1 MAAGQK
7 KPEEKNTDTPHIDRL
22 LRNDAEKQIVS
33 SPKISPDLKGQTTEK
48 LIHELEVHQN
58 ELEMQAEDLRT
69 AHIALE
75 ESRDK
80 YLQLYEFA
88 PIGYLTLNNKAM
100 ITEVNLTGATLL
112 GIERNKL
119 LKARFR
125 KFIVQTDFELW
136 DQYFITLLKQDNK
149 QSCNLTLTR
158 GDGAV
163 FPARLEGVRIT
174 GSDGTITGHI
184 AISDI
189 TERKLAE
196 DNLFATLKRTKEQ
209 QAALSTISFSPHL
222 FSGDVHGLSARLT
235 EISSSVLE
243 VERASVWLFNSKGDE
258 LRCIDLYEVMFDRHS
273 YNKVLKRSEYVNE
286 FDTLNTAKFIDAHD
300 PLNDPRTAGYL
311 KGYLKSNR
319 ITSKLDAMI
328 RVSGQNLGILSF
340 EHVDH
345 QHHWESDEISFACQ
359 LADQIAITL
368 LNRDRKRAEDAL
380 YESEI
385 KYRTLFDNSSDAIL
399 IHDLT
404 GKILDVNKVLCDRLG
419 YSRDELLLMTPM
431 DFDSP
436 QYAQLVS
443 DRIHQLMKKKHQIFE
458 TCNVRKDGTS
468 IPTEINVRIIEYEG
482 KQVCLCVGRDITERK
497 KAEDALRESEEK
509 HRILLEEASD
519 PIFSFTPEGQYMYVN
534 PAFAE
539 GVGKRVEEII
549 GKSIWDI
556 FQKEEADKRF
566 ASLSQVFFTGE
577 KKIIKVRVPRE
588 NGDRFYVTTIAP
600 VKDNAGKVIF
610 AICSSKDLSFS
621 HGK

>member
-22 LRNDAEKQIVS
+22 LRDYAEKQIVS

-80 YLQLYEFA
+80 YLQLFEFA

-100 ITEVNLTGATLL
+100 ITDVNLTGATLL

-158 GDGAV
+158 GDGTV

-184 AISDI
+184 AISNI

-196 DNLFATLKRTKEQ
+196 DNLVATLKRTKEQ

-577 KKIIKVRVPRE
+577 KKIIEVRVPRE

>member
-7 KPEEKNTDTPHIDRL
+7 KPEEKNTDTPNIDRL
-22 LRNDAEKQIVS
+22 LRDYAEKQNVS

-196 DNLFATLKRTKEQ
+196 ENLVATLKRTKEQ

-235 EISSSVLE
+235 EISSGVLE

-319 ITSKLDAMI
+319 ITSKLDAVI

-380 YESEI
+380 YEGEI
-385 KYRTLFDNSSDAIL
+385 KYQTLFDNSSDAIL

>member
-7 KPEEKNTDTPHIDRL
+7 KPEEKNTETPDIDRL
-22 LRNDAEKQIVS
+22 LRDDAEKQISS
-33 SPKISPDLKGQTTEK
+33 SPKISPDLKRQTTEK
-48 LIHELEVHQN
+48 FIN
-58 ELEMQAEDLRT
+58 ELEMQAEDLRI

-80 YLQLYEFA
+80 YLQLYKFA

-100 ITEVNLTGATLL
+100 ITDVNLTGATLL

-184 AISDI
+184 AISNI
-189 TERKLAE
+189 TELKRAE
-196 DNLFATLKRTKEQ
+196 ENLVATLKRTKEQ

-235 EISSSVLE
+235 EISSGVLE

-319 ITSKLDAMI
+319 ITSKLDAVI

-340 EHVDH
+340 EHVDRP
-345 QHHWESDEISFACQ
+345 HHWESDEISFACQ

-399 IHDLT
+399 IHDMT
-404 GKILDVNKVLCDRLG
+404 GKILDANKVLCDRLG

-436 QYAQLVS
+436 PYAKLVY
-443 DRIHQLMKKKHQIFE
+443 DRMHQLMKKKHQIFE

-539 GVGKRVEEII
+539 GVGKPVEEII

-577 KKIIKVRVPRE
+577 KKIIEVRVPRE
-588 NGDRFYVTTIAP
+588 TGDRFYVTTIAP
-600 VKDNAGKVIF
+600 VKDTAGKVIF